1 EGRAQGAVRDVLP
14 RLSPAGRLR
23 ASIVQQ
29 PRGSPR
35 SHRGEEPAGEG
46 LQPDLSGATPFGPC
60 LRPGRQG

>member
-1 EGRAQGAVRDVLP
+1 DEGCAQGSVRDVLP

-46 LQPDLSGATPFGPC
+46 L
-60 LRPGRQG
+60 